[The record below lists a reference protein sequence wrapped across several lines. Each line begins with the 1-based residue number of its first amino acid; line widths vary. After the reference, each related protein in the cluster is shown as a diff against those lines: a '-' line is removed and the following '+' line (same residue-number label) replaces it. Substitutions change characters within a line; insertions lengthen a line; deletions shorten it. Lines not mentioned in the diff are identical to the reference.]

1 MARSTVNVDVQVQTK
16 SINDLEQ
23 ELSQINEQLNS
34 VAIGSKAF
42 DDLSLKAQ
50 GLTRELD
57 KANSA
62 AEGFTDDKKF
72 MAADGAIKTMAGS
85 VSGVVGALGLM
96 GVESE
101 AFGKMEEKA
110 ASAIAVAIGI
120 KDVSEGFNQLR
131 KSQVLATTATK
142 AYNLAVAAGDK
153 IMKLFNITMAM
164 NPIGALI
171 AALGIVAGL
180 IYAFRDSIMNLLK
193 KALGPMQFII
203 DKIVGAFTAL
213 GEAVGLVDDAQTKA
227 TKANIKR
234 MERELAIAGAK
245 GEATLQMEKDLLLE
259 KRKLLEKG
267 TEEYEQSITD
277 ELVLDAKATKEKE
290 DNAQALADKKKA
302 IADQEAKD
310 KQAQAD
316 KDKAEADKK
325 AKEDADREKARV
337 AGIENILDSFVTRQ
351 EDKDADTRAKKVDLE
366 EQRKLEDLEKLG
378 ATDAEINEAK
388 DFYKALRKEAET
400 LDEEEAKE
408 KKDAKDKEEL
418 DILKQ
423 QEEKKLALKMASLDT
438 LSELFGQETALG
450 KVALLAKQAI
460 LVQEMIAEAKGL
472 TFKAKNAATEAS
484 IDGVKAVSATAAGTA
499 ETAKVGFPQN
509 IPLLI
514 GYAAQAAGIIST
526 VKSAVGKTKQIAG
539 QAGASSGGVDIG
551 SPNVPTGG
559 LGNQLGPAAAQ
570 PSLPPQPNMVN
581 QSVRAYVVSGDVNSA
596 QEADARLSRRRS
608 LG

>member
-1 MARSTVNVDVQVQTK
+1 MAKSTVNVDIQVQTK
-16 SINDLEQ
+16 SIADLNK
-23 ELSQINEQLNS
+23 ELQGINEKLENS
-34 VAIGSKAF
+34 KIGSAEFKK
-42 DDLSLKAQ
+42 LSTQAQ
-50 GLTRELD
+50 GLTKELN

-72 MAADGAIKTMAGS
+72 MAADGAIKAMAGS
-85 VSGVVGALGLM
+85 VSGVVGALGLL

-101 AFGKMEEKA
+101 AFGEMEKKA
-110 ASAIAVAIGI
+110 ASAIAVSMGI

-131 KSQVLATTATK
+131 KSTVLATAANK

-180 IYAFRDSIMNLLK
+180 IYAFRDSIMDLLK
-193 KALGPMQFII
+193 KALGPMQFIV
-203 DKIVGAFTAL
+203 DKLVGAFTSL
-213 GEAVGLVDDAQTKA
+213 GESLGLVDDAQTKQ

-234 MERELAIAGAK
+234 MERELSIAEAKGAK
-245 GEATLQMEKDLLLE
+245 TLEMEKTLLLE
-259 KRKLLEKG
+259 RRKLLEKG

-290 DNAQALADKKKA
+290 DNAQALADKQDQIRKDQNDKKKA
-302 IADQEAKD
+302 QAEKD
-310 KQAQAD
+310 KS
-316 KDKAEADKK
+316 EADKK
-325 AKEDADREKARV
+325 AADDIAKEEARV
-337 AGIENILDSFVTRQ
+337 SGIESILDSFVTRQ
-351 EDKDADTRAKKVDLE
+351 EDKDADTRQKKVDLE
-366 EQRKLEDLEKLG
+366 EERKLEDLELLG
-378 ATDAEINEAK
+378 ATDTEINEAK
-388 DFYKALRKEAET
+388 DFYAGLRKEAEL
-400 LDEEEAKE
+400 LDKEETKE
-408 KKDAKDKEEL
+408 KEDAAKKEEL
-418 DILKQ
+418 DRLEE

-460 LVQEMIAEAKGL
+460 LVQEMIADAKGL
-472 TFKAKNAATEAS
+472 TFKAKNAATEAT
-484 IDGVKAVSATAAGTA
+484 IDGVSSVSATAAGAA

-526 VKSAVGKTKQIAG
+526 VKSAVGVTKQIAG
-539 QAGASSGGVDIG
+539 QAGATTSGANITTPNIPIG
-551 SPNVPTGG
+551 GQG
-559 LGNQLGPAAAQ
+559 AIGPVAA
-570 PSLPPQPNMVN
+570 SLPPQPSTSN

-596 QEADARLSRRRS
+596 QEADARLDRRRS